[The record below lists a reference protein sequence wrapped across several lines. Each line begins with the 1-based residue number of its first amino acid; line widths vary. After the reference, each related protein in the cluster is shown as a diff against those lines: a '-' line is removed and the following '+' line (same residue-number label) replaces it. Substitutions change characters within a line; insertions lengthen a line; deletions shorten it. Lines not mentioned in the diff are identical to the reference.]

1 VSKQHHHPVGVP
13 SSSLGSKGEKGPA
26 LTHRPSFIPMCE
38 TCNAWWCRGASSA
51 SYSNRAWSPC
61 EPSAAAAV
69 KLEVVPEG

>member
-38 TCNAWWCRGASSA
+38 TCKCLVVS
-51 SYSNRAWSPC
+51 WSLLC
-61 EPSAAAAV
+61 FLLRQGLEPM
-69 KLEVVPEG
+69 